1 VDKSANDPILKITFM
16 LNKVSFQGYFLF
28 FGTTMKLME
37 SRTSW

>member
-1 VDKSANDPILKITFM
+1 M